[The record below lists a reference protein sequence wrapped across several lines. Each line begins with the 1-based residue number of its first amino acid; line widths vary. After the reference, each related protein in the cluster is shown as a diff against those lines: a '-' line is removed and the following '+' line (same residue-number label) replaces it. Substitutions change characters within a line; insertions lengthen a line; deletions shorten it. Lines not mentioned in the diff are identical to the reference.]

1 MPAPPNLHTL
11 KSVVTALEDD
21 IIFGRLKPRERLTE
35 DALMAR
41 FKVKRHIVRQALAE
55 LETMGIVV
63 REPYRG
69 AMVRDFSVE
78 EVEEVYQ
85 LRVRLQKWAA
95 EMIPLPAD
103 DALIDGLEEL
113 HARYAQS
120 AEANEPRRA
129 YLLDNDFHHMV
140 YGACGNRFLTD
151 IIMHLMWLTAAIR
164 SFPRNDPRHQA
175 GSVREHRAIIDALK
189 ATDRDRL
196 ATLFTDHMVRSKNA
210 YLETVR
216 FLDPVPA
223 QKRPEDSLG
232 AGLRAVLA
240 TRR

>member
-1 MPAPPNLHTL
+1 MSAPPNLHTL

-55 LETMGIVV
+55 LETMGIVI

-85 LRVRLQKWAA
+85 LRIRLQEWAA
-95 EMIPLPAD
+95 EQIPLPAD
-103 DALIDGLEEL
+103 DALVAELEEL
-113 HARYAQS
+113 HERYQLTP
-120 AEANEPRRA
+120 EANDPRLA
-129 YLLDNDFHHMV
+129 YLLDNEFHQIV

-164 SFPRNDPRHQA
+164 SYPRNDPEQQA
-175 GSVREHRAIIDALK
+175 DSVREHRAIIDALK
-189 ATDRDRL
+189 GTDRKNL
-196 ATLFTDHMVRSKNA
+196 ITLFADHMVRSKTA
-210 YLETVR
+210 YLDTVR
-216 FLDPVPA
+216 FLDPAPS
-223 QKRPEDSLG
+223 RRRSTDSIA
-232 AGLRAVLA
+232 AGLRPILA
-240 TRR
+240 SRR

>member
-55 LETMGIVV
+55 LETMGIVI

-85 LRVRLQKWAA
+85 LRTRLQGWAA
-95 EMIPLPAD
+95 ELIPLPAD
-103 DALIDGLEEL
+103 EALIAELESL
-113 HARYAQS
+113 HTRYES
-120 AEANEPRRA
+120 TPEANDPRTA
-129 YLLDNDFHHMV
+129 YLLDNEFHQIV

-164 SFPRNDPRHQA
+164 SYPRNDPRLQA
-175 GSVREHRAIIDALK
+175 DSVNEHRAIIDALR
-189 ATDRDRL
+189 ATDREHL
-196 ATLFTDHMVRSKNA
+196 VTLFAEHMLRSKNA
-210 YLETVR
+210 YLDTVR
-216 FLDPVPA
+216 FLEPEPA
-223 QKRPEDSLG
+223 RKRPQDSLG
-232 AGLRAVLA
+232 AGLRVIIAA
-240 TRR
+240 RR